1 MFKTILKAVALSATT
16 LTLLSACGALASLN
30 AALNAQ
36 EEADRRAAVA
46 VPVLVAVEEP
56 EYDYLERYGYDYDP
70 ETCSDCTELEI
81 AELKARIEAEKER
94 IATIED
100 DRIAEQEH
108 LAALASLEAELA
120 SLEAEKERL
129 ETIQRNRI
137 AEQEYLT
144 SAERNRIAELEY
156 RVEQAR
162 IEEKRL
168 AKIES
173 DRLEEKRRATEEIRL
188 IDEALLAEQTRWDE
202 SVLPRVKYEPAPVA
216 VRAAAINVTLVED
229 DDRVFNMFA
238 FDPIKAND
246 EFSLVIG
253 ENDVITVNG
262 VDYAFIDELLID
274 PRAHPPSGHIFGSL
288 YAWHEN
294 AFDRTF
300 TDNKAIIFSSEGR
313 NNADIRQVV
322 KGIHPTVQG
331 DYFEYRTKLDYS
343 AFYETE
349 NENDKYNYTTGFA
362 TVGIQTDAAAVQSQ
376 TAVAI
381 YRGQGR
387 LHSYITLREYIHTY
401 YQDATL
407 AMTMSVDFDANTI
420 EGTGRRKTD
429 DQDEFS
435 QANVFFNS
443 APIVGNGFSGTF
455 TLNGP
460 MREWY
465 HLINNPTGQYSGN
478 FFGPN
483 ADDLAGVMSFGGTS
497 RIQTYDSDGS
507 YNPVN
512 AEVIGS
518 GGFRADRQ

>member
-1 MFKTILKAVALSATT
+1 MFKTILKTVALSAT

-36 EEADRRAAVA
+36 EEADRRVVSVVPPVA
-46 VPVLVAVEEP
+46 IEES

-70 ETCSDCTELEI
+70 ETCSDCTESEI

-94 IATIED
+94 LATIEND
-100 DRIAEQEH
+100 HIAEQEH
-108 LAALASLEAELA
+108 LEELARLEAELA

-137 AEQEYLT
+137 EEQEYLT
-144 SAERNRIAELEY
+144 SVERNRIAELEY

-262 VDYAFIDELLID
+262 VDYAFIDELLVN
-274 PRAHPPSGHIFGSL
+274 PRNPSGHIMESA
-288 YAWHEN
+288 YAWYRN
-294 AFDRTF
+294 RFDRTF

-322 KGIHPTVQG
+322 KGTHPTVQG
-331 DYFEYRTKLDYS
+331 DYFEYRTKLDGS
-343 AFYETE
+343 AFYE
-349 NENDKYNYTTGFA
+349 NEDDKHSYTTGFA

-387 LHSYITLREYIHTY
+387 LHSYITLREYNHTF

-420 EGTGRRKTD
+420 QGTGRRKTG
-429 DQDEFS
+429 DQYEFS

-465 HLINNPTGQYSGN
+465 NLVNNPTGQYSGN